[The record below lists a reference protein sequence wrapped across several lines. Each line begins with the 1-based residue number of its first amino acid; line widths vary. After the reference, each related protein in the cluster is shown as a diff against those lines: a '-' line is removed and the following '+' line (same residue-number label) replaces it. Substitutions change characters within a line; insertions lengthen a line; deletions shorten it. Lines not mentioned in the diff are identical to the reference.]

1 MNHDLTKGEPPM
13 SKPTSSRIF
22 LIRFAIL
29 LLLTVTF
36 ACTGAAQQGPMDQP
50 DLTIDA
56 ATRTKVIDSIL
67 KRLNDSYVFPE
78 VAKKMEQSIRERVD
92 KKEYDQ
98 ITSAKEF
105 ANKLTQDL
113 QAVSNDKHLRVR
125 YSHEAIPE
133 RGERREPTAE
143 EREQRKRDLTWM
155 NHGFGKV
162 ERLPG
167 NIGYLEFFN
176 FADEELGA
184 DTVAAAMNFIN
195 GTDALIID
203 MRRNGGGNPAMV
215 ALVCSYL
222 FGPEPVHLNDLYW
235 REGNRTDEFWTK
247 KELAGKRYLNKDV
260 YVLTSKRTFSGAE
273 EFSYN
278 LKNLKRATIIGE
290 TTGGGAHPGGGFRI
304 NEHFGMFVPTGR
316 AISPIT
322 KTNWEGTGVTP
333 DVAVPSDQALLVAR
347 LMALKKS
354 ASTVVNPDF
363 KAGVQDEIQKLEK
376 ELNSMKSKS
385 E

>member
-1 MNHDLTKGEPPM
+1 M
-13 SKPTSSRIF
+13 SKSLTIF
-22 LIRFAIL
+22 AGLVL
-29 LLLTVTF
+29 LVLQLTAV
-36 ACTGAAQQGPMDQP
+36 AVAQQPEQP

-56 ATRTKVIDSIL
+56 AARMQVIDGVL

-78 VAKKMEQSIRERVD
+78 VAKKMEQSIRERVN

-98 ITSAKEF
+98 VTSAKEF
-105 ANKLTQDL
+105 ATKLTSDL

-125 YSHEAIPE
+125 YSNRPIPE
-133 RGERREPTAE
+133 RGPQREPTAADRE
-143 EREQRKRDLTWM
+143 ERKRELTWM
-155 NHGFGKV
+155 NHGFSKV

-167 NIGYLEFFN
+167 NIGYLEFLN
-176 FADEELGA
+176 FMDEELGA
-184 DTVAAAMNFIN
+184 ETVAAAMNFIN

-203 MRRNGGGNPAMV
+203 MRNNGGGNPAMV

-247 KELAGKRYLNKDV
+247 KEVAGKRYLNKDV

-273 EFSYN
+273 EFTYN

-304 NEHFGMFVPTGR
+304 TEHFGMFVPTGR

-333 DVAVPSDQALLVAR
+333 DVAVPADQALITAR
-347 LMALKKS
+347 VMALKKS
-354 ASTVVNPDF
+354 LTTLKD
-363 KAGVQDEIQKLEK
+363 QDLKPRLEGEIKRLEK
-376 ELNSMKSKS
+376 ELVDMKSKS
-385 E
+385 